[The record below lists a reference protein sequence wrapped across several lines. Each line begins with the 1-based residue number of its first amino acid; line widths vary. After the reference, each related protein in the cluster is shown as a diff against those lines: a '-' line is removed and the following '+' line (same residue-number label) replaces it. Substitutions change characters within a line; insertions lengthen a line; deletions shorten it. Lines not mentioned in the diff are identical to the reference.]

1 MPWRRI
7 LSGGVATALGYL
19 PGMPRFRS
27 DLDSIVPYTPGRSID
42 EVAAELGLVDVAK
55 LASNECPF
63 APWPEVVEAIAEAGA
78 GVHRYPDNDHRLLA
92 AVTGAYLG
100 VPADHLWFGSGS
112 SDILRSIALAMG
124 GPGTSAVYATPSFV
138 LFRMITHIARAEPI
152 EVALAPGWAHD
163 PEALVEAVRPDTTV
177 LYVCN
182 PNNPT
187 GTHISGDAVRWI
199 IDQVP
204 DRVLVVVDEAYVDYV
219 DAADYET
226 MVPVAPE
233 RDNVVVT
240 RTFSKVYGLAGL
252 RVGYAVGV
260 RATLQALRKL
270 QAPFP
275 VTTVGQ
281 AAATAAIGLPDRLAE
296 RIAHNTRER
305 ARVLTALAGLGVE
318 HAASQANF
326 VFHRSPVPA
335 EDFTHRGVIVRAAG
349 EGWARTTIGWTHEND
364 LFLEALEAFRSAGG
378 DFA

>member
-1 MPWRRI
+1 
-7 LSGGVATALGYL
+7 
-19 PGMPRFRS
+19 MPRFRP
-27 DLDSIVPYTPGRSID
+27 DLDSIVPYTPGRSIE

-63 APWPEVVEAIAEAGA
+63 PPWPEVVEAITEAGV
-78 GVHRYPDNDHRLLA
+78 GVHRYPDNDHRLPA
-92 AVTGAYLG
+92 AATSAHLG
-100 VPADHLWFGSGS
+100 VPVDHLWFGSGS
-112 SDILRSIALAMG
+112 SDILRSTALAMG

-138 LFRMITHIARAEPI
+138 LYRIITHIAGAEPI
-152 EVALAPGWAHD
+152 EVALATGWVHD
-163 PEALVEAVRPDTTV
+163 PEALVGAVRPDTTV

-187 GTHISGDAVRWI
+187 GTHISGEAVRWI

-219 DAADYET
+219 GAADYGT
-226 MVPVAPE
+226 MLPVALE

-240 RTFSKVYGLAGL
+240 RTFSKAYGLAGL
-252 RVGYAVGV
+252 RVGYAIGV
-260 RATLQALRKL
+260 PATLRLLRRP

-281 AAATAAIGLPDRLAE
+281 AAATAALGLPDRLAE
-296 RIAHNTRER
+296 RVAYNTRER
-305 ARVLTALAGLGVE
+305 ARVLAALEGLGVE
-318 HAASQANF
+318 HAASETNF

-335 EDFTHRGVIVRAAG
+335 EAFSHRGVIVRAAG
-349 EGWARTTIGWTHEND
+349 EGWARTTIGRAQEND
-364 LFLEALEAFRSAGG
+364 RFLGALEAFQSPGG